1 MDNFKVDFIIPG
13 TQKGGTSSAQFN
25 LNLHQDVHLAP
36 NECHFFNEFFEQGLE
51 KYKELL
57 KIPKNFNGIVGE
69 KSPRYCMNNTALKR
83 IKQTFPN
90 IKIIFFIREPVSR
103 LASQFNMETQH
114 LKKTQC
120 KNIQHLKKTQC
131 KNIIE
136 FSQQNDSHLNLQT
149 PLERG
154 YYINQID
161 KMVSIFGREN
171 VYISI
176 SERCKQNPYDEYNK
190 IFTFLGVRE
199 LKKDEYAIRKNVHKL
214 EYIISVS
221 EKEKEYLH
229 ELYKPYNEKLYDFLG
244 YKIDEWE

>member
-13 TQKGGTSSAQFN
+13 TMKGGTTSALVNFN
-25 LNLHQDVHLAP
+25 LHPDIHFAP
-36 NECHFFNEFFEQGLE
+36 RECHFFNDKFEQGLE

-57 KIPKNFNGIVGE
+57 NIPKNFKGIVGE
-69 KSPRYCMNNTALKR
+69 KSPRYCIDEIALNR

-103 LASQFNMETQH
+103 LASQFNMGKQT
-114 LKKTQC
+114 KKI
-120 KNIQHLKKTQC
+120 KG
-131 KNIIE
+131 KNIIK
-136 FSQQNDSHLNLQT
+136 FSEHPPVDAFFS
-149 PLERG
+149 PVKRG
-154 YYINQID
+154 FYIEQID
-161 KMVSIFGREN
+161 KMVSLFGREN

-199 LKKDEYAIRKNVHKL
+199 LKKDEFPIYTTVHKRK
-214 EYIISVS
+214 YIISVS

-229 ELYKPYNEKLYDFLG
+229 ELYKPYNEKLFDFLG
-244 YKIDEWE
+244 YEIDEWK

>member
-1 MDNFKVDFIIPG
+1 MGNFKVDFIVG
-13 TQKGGTSSAQFN
+13 TQKGGTTSAKFNFN
-25 LNLHQDVHLAP
+25 LHPDIHLAP
-36 NECHFFNEFFEQGLE
+36 KECHFFNDKFEQGLE

-57 KIPKNFNGIVGE
+57 KIPKNFKGIVGE
-69 KSPRYCMNNTALKR
+69 KSPRYCMDNTALER

-103 LASQFNMETQH
+103 LASQFNMESQR
-114 LKKTQC
+114 KR
-120 KNIQHLKKTQC
+120 TQC

-136 FSQQNDSHLNLQT
+136 FSQQNDPDLNLQT

-171 VYISI
+171 MLISI
-176 SERCKQNPYDEYNK
+176 SERCKQNPHDEYNK
-190 IFTFLGVRE
+190 IFTFLKVRE
-199 LKKDEYAIRKNVHKL
+199 LKKDEFHILKNVHTR

-221 EKEKEYLH
+221 EKEKEYLC
-229 ELYKPYNEKLYDFLG
+229 ELYKPYNEKLFDFLG

>member
-13 TQKGGTSSAQFN
+13 TMKGGTSSANKN
-25 LNLHQDVHLAP
+25 LKLHPDVHLAP
-36 NECHFFNEFFEQGLE
+36 KECHFFNDKFEQGLE

-57 KIPKNFNGIVGE
+57 DIPENFKGIVGE
-69 KSPRYCMNNTALKR
+69 KSPRYCVDNTALER

-103 LASQFNMETQH
+103 LASHFNMARR
-114 LKKTQC
+114 KKRTQC
-120 KNIQHLKKTQC
+120 KS
-131 KNIIE
+131 IIV
-136 FSQQNDSHLNLQT
+136 FSQQNDPDLKT
-149 PLERG
+149 PLNRG
-154 YYINQID
+154 FYIEQID

-171 VYISI
+171 MLISI

-199 LKKDEYAIRKNVHKL
+199 LKKDEFPIQKNVNTR

-221 EKEKEYLH
+221 EQEKEYLN
-229 ELYKPYNEKLYDFLG
+229 EICKPYNEKLYDFLG
-244 YKIDEWE
+244 YEIDEWE

>member
-1 MDNFKVDFIIPG
+1 MDNFKVDFTIPG
-13 TQKGGTSSAQFN
+13 TMKGGTTSAKHN
-25 LNLHQDVHLAP
+25 LNLHPDVHLAP
-36 NECHFFNEFFEQGLE
+36 RECHFFNAKFEQGLE

-69 KSPRYCMNNTALKR
+69 KTPRYCMNNTALKR
-83 IKQTFPN
+83 IKQTFPS

-103 LASQFNMETQH
+103 LTSQFNMESQW
-114 LKKTQC
+114 KGS
-120 KNIQHLKKTQC
+120 QC

-136 FSQQNDSHLNLQT
+136 FSQQNDPYLNLQT

-176 SERCKQNPYDEYNK
+176 SERCKQNPHDEYNK

-199 LKKDEYAIRKNVHKL
+199 LKKDEFRIRKNVHTRK
-214 EYIISVS
+214 YIISVS
-221 EKEKEYLH
+221 EKEKEYLN
-229 ELYKPYNEKLYDFLG
+229 ELYKTYNEKLFDFLG
-244 YKIDEWE
+244 YEINEWK